1 MDGFTR
7 LFASWVR
14 REGAASWVK
23 RRRGALL
30 ASVLAS
36 LVFAVPATLPATAA
50 PMEILPGS
58 ATEVNIPVS
67 QGRIL
72 KFDEAVESVVLSDPT
87 IADLKIVSEDVIYI
101 YGTKAGVTDLVAMTA
116 DKRIKTALKLHV
128 TMDAAAANEATQEL
142 RLSSKPDLTFFGSR
156 PVVRGTAASIDH
168 AIDLDAVAQSKA
180 SADEPALNA
189 GAFQGSQQVNIR
201 VRFAEVSRNG
211 LESLGINWSAVAG
224 VGNFSFGIM
233 KNNPF
238 SQGESTLGGSF
249 NTNKV
254 NIDVIVDALKR
265 KGILTVLAEPNLT
278 AVTGQTASFLA
289 GGEIP
294 VPVPQDRDRITI
306 DYKPFGV
313 SLLFTPTLMKG
324 NRIGLRIRPEVSTL
338 SATGA
343 IQMNG
348 FAMPSFNIRRADTTV
363 EAASGQ
369 TFAIAGLFQRNM
381 SQELSKFPILGD
393 VPVLGELF
401 NSRRYQ
407 RDETELVILIT
418 PYLVEPVSDQSL
430 STPVD
435 QAVTASTPAPSRRT
449 SKAYGLV
456 VK

>member
-1 MDGFTR
+1 M
-7 LFASWVR
+7 
-14 REGAASWVK
+14 
-23 RRRGALL
+23 
-30 ASVLAS
+30 
-36 LVFAVPATLPATAA
+36 
-50 PMEILPGS
+50 PGS
-58 ATEVNIPVS
+58 STEIELPVS

-72 KFDEAVESVVLSDPT
+72 KFDEPVESVVLSDPA
-87 IADLKIVSEDVIYI
+87 IADLKVVSDDVIYI
-101 YGTKAGVTDLVAMTA
+101 YGTKVGTTDLVAMTA

-128 TMDAAAANEATQEL
+128 KIDTATTEEASNEL
-142 RLSSKPDLTFFGSR
+142 RLTANPDITFFGSR
-156 PVVRGTAASIDH
+156 PVVRGTAANIDQ
-168 AIDLDAVAQSKA
+168 AIDLDNVAQA
-180 SADEPALNA
+180 HATAEEPALNA

-224 VGNFSFGIM
+224 VGNFSFGVLR
-233 KNNPF
+233 NNPF
-238 SQGESTLGGSF
+238 PSEEGGIRARFKTGS
-249 NTNKV
+249 V
-254 NIDVIVDALKR
+254 NIDVLVDALKR
-265 KGILTVLAEPNLT
+265 RGILSVLAEPNLT

-294 VPVPQDRDRITI
+294 VPVPQGDERITI

-313 SLLFTPTLMKG
+313 SLLFTPTMMKG

-338 SATGA
+338 SSTGA
-343 IQMNG
+343 VMLNG
-348 FAMPSFNIRRADTTV
+348 FAMPAFNIRRADTTV

-393 VPVLGELF
+393 VPVLGSLF
-401 NSRRYQ
+401 NSKRYQ

-418 PYLVEPVSDQSL
+418 PYLVEPVSDKSL
-430 STPVD
+430 STPLEE
-435 QAVTASTPAPSRRT
+435 AALAGSAPAPRT

>member
-1 MDGFTR
+1 
-7 LFASWVR
+7 LFL
-14 REGAASWVK
+14 AATPIV
-23 RRRGALL
+23 
-30 ASVLAS
+30 
-36 LVFAVPATLPATAA
+36 LPATSA
-50 PMEILPGS
+50 PLEILPGS
-58 ATEVNIPVS
+58 STEVDLPVS

-72 KFDEAVESVVLSDPT
+72 KFDEAVESVVLSDPS
-87 IADLKIVSEDVIYI
+87 IADLKVVSDDVIYI
-101 YGTKAGVTDLVAMTA
+101 YGTKAGTTDLVAMTA

-128 TMDAAAANEATQEL
+128 TIDAAATNEASSEL
-142 RLSSKPDLTFFGSR
+142 RLSSKPDITFFGSR
-156 PVVRGTAASIDH
+156 PVVRGTASGIDQ
-168 AIDLDAVAQSKA
+168 ALDLDSVAQTHA
-180 SADEPALNA
+180 TAETPALNA

-224 VGNFSFGIM
+224 VGNFSFGVL
-233 KNNPF
+233 KNNPLAG
-238 SQGESTLGGSF
+238 GESTLGGSF
-249 NTNKV
+249 NTGKV

-265 KGILTVLAEPNLT
+265 TGVLTVLAEPNLT

-294 VPVPQDRDRITI
+294 VPVPQGDERITI

-313 SLLFTPTLMKG
+313 SLLFTPTLLKG

-343 IQMNG
+343 VMLNG
-348 FAMPSFNIRRADTTV
+348 FSLPAFNIRRADTTV

-393 VPVLGELF
+393 VPVLGSLF
-401 NSRRYQ
+401 NSKRYQ

-418 PYLVEPVSDQSL
+418 PYLVEPVSDKSL
-430 STPVD
+430 TTPVE
-435 QAVTASTPAPSRRT
+435 QAVAASPAPASSARRSSR
-449 SKAYGLV
+449 AYGLV